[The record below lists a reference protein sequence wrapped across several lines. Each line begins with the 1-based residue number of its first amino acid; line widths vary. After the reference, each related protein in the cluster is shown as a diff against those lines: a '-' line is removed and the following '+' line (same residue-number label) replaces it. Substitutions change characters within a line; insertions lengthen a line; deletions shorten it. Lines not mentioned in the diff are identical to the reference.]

1 MRVNARLD
9 EARAAKL
16 AELQAL
22 TEQSASDVLKQAI
35 DCLHK
40 ERTADARK
48 RLDGLLSSDFV
59 GCVEG
64 PPDLAEDYKRH
75 LTDSLSDKHGAG

>member
-9 EARAAKL
+9 EVRAAKL

-22 TEQSASDVLKQAI
+22 TRQSASDVLRQAI
-35 DCLHK
+35 DCLHR

-48 RLDGLLSSDFV
+48 QFDGLLSSDFV
-59 GCVEG
+59 GCAEG
-64 PPDLAEDYKRH
+64 PADLAEHYERH
-75 LTDSLSDKHGAG
+75 LTDSLADKHGAG